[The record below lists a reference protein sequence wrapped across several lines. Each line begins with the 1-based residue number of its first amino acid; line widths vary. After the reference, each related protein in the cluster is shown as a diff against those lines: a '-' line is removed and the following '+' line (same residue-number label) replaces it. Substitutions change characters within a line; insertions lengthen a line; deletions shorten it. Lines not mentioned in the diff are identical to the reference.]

1 MEEKLILGFCK
12 SIRKEINASLAE
24 NSSGIWNCQLFVMV
38 SGLLQSCSQ
47 FFPLAQ
53 RWLSCLCRGVYQWD
67 SCHSLSTAVGDLKTG
82 VTVKPSEM
90 RMFSQRIVEYLE
102 LEGTRQGSWS
112 PTPMENWP
120 EMVGRFHGYFCDTCS
135 FPEREVRIK
144 LFFDVVFSF
153 YCV

>member
-1 MEEKLILGFCK
+1 VEEKLILGFCK

-24 NSSGIWNCQLFVMV
+24 NRRGSWNCQLFVMV

-47 FFPLAQ
+47 FFPLAKS
-53 RWLSCLCRGVYQWD
+53 WLSCLCRGVYQWD

-102 LEGTRQGSWS
+102 LEGTRRDRGVQLPWRTGLRW
-112 PTPMENWP
+112 
-120 EMVGRFHGYFCDTCS
+120 
-135 FPEREVRIK
+135 
-144 LFFDVVFSF
+144 
-153 YCV
+153 